1 MIVNYL
7 SPDIMTYFTID
18 DKNEIISRIGKV
30 LNADND
36 YSKVELE
43 SIIKKILNDVER
55 RQNRQNDEIRTNEG
69 KNKKPLSAYNIFI
82 KEQIPLL
89 KGTSVD
95 RFRCASRLWKEQ
107 KDKK

>member
-1 MIVNYL
+1 
-7 SPDIMTYFTID
+7 MTYFTIE

-43 SIIKKILNDVER
+43 SIIKRILNDVEK
-55 RQNRQNDEIRTNEG
+55 RQNRQMREIQINEI
-69 KNKKPLSAYNIFI
+69 KTRKPLTEYNIFM

-95 RFRCASRLWKEQ
+95 RFKVASRLWKEK